1 MASTLHP
8 GPPLHPPPSF
18 SRNSTGSSMNGV
30 HASFDASQSVASTP
44 AATPPPPRG
53 HHQRTS
59 FNMGSH
65 GQQIGMVMQ
74 RSGFMGF
81 GEVNGH
87 IPQQQYPPG
96 HKPQIYTAVYS
107 GVSVY
112 EMEVNNIAVMRRR
125 SDSWLNATQILKVAG
140 IEKGKRTKVLEK
152 EILVGEHEKVQGG
165 YGKYQGT
172 WINYKRGVDFCQQY
186 GVEELLRPLLN
197 YDMGQD
203 GISAAGQGGVETPTK
218 EQAMAAQR
226 KRLYNGIENRPPGQ
240 SPSGT
245 FFKNISSTAANAV
258 SAMSKARFDSTGP
271 RPGSGNRRP
280 NPTRRSSQQIMGS
293 QESTFPGS
301 SQQSMQSLHSHSESS
316 FGGNGQLDSAYGTQN
331 GPYFESRPESRNG
344 EMQEPPRKR
353 MRPSSSHD
361 PFIQTVDGAYDV
373 SMRDTSPTEPNESFV
388 YDQRGHFIP
397 PVEYG
402 IIGLDPLPQAVG
414 KVAEEKHQ
422 LLTSLFLDPS
432 QTDFTNQ
439 PALSRLSGQDLDIP
453 LDNTAHTALHWAATL
468 ARTSLLKALI
478 ARGASIF
485 RLNGGGETALMRA
498 CVVTNNLDQGSFP
511 ELLEMLGPTIEMRD
525 GRGRTVLHH
534 IAVSSAVKGRSAAS
548 RYYLESLLEFVVRQG
563 SVPSS
568 QQNSFNGGQNSVP
581 VTIKS
586 IGLARF
592 MSEIV
597 NARDKSGDTA
607 LNLAARIGNKSIIQQ
622 LLEVGADP
630 GIANRGGLRPMD
642 FGIGS
647 EPDAGDQQVVFQA
660 SFGGEEK
667 LSISKAVG
675 ETSRDIMS
683 SISSLLS
690 QTEDVSVNE
699 LRAKHDLIDQAHIK
713 LRECSAALGEERRRL
728 EKLRRKAEE
737 AAEMKQNNLNLKRSA
752 DEQGFRLHQQKG
764 MTNGATSLPNVR
776 VGEADAGLQ
785 IQAEELPDPGPINGD
800 LNLSS
805 HLTEQQYS
813 YFASLPQSELLRA
826 RLSAYREDNQGL
838 RGQAK
843 QLKSRSSE
851 LEEKYRRVVALCT
864 GVEESKVEELLGSLV
879 AAVESE
885 KGEDVEVGRVR
896 EFLRRVEGVEP

>member
-1 MASTLHP
+1 M
-8 GPPLHPPPSF
+8 
-18 SRNSTGSSMNGV
+18 
-30 HASFDASQSVASTP
+30 
-44 AATPPPPRG
+44 
-53 HHQRTS
+53 
-59 FNMGSH
+59 
-65 GQQIGMVMQ
+65 
-74 RSGFMGF
+74 
-81 GEVNGH
+81 EVNG
-87 IPQQQYPPG
+87 
-96 HKPQIYTAVYS
+96 
-107 GVSVY
+107 
-112 EMEVNNIAVMRRR
+112 IAVMRRR

-140 IEKGKRTKVLEK
+140 IDKGKRTKVLEK
-152 EILVGEHEKVQGG
+152 EILVGDHEKVQGG

-172 WINYKRGVDFCQQY
+172 WINYKRGVDFCRQY
-186 GVEELLRPLLN
+186 GVEELLRPLLD

-203 GISAAGQGGVETPTK
+203 GISAAGQGGLETPTK

-226 KRLYNGIENRPPGQ
+226 KRFYNGIENRPPGQ

-258 SAMSKARFDSTGP
+258 SAMSKARFESPGP

-280 NPTRRSSQQIMGS
+280 HPVRRPSQQMMGS
-293 QESTFPGS
+293 QESTYPGS
-301 SQQSMQSLHSHSESS
+301 SQQSMQSLHSESS
-316 FGGNGQLDSAYGTQN
+316 FGGNGAVDVTYSTPN
-331 GPYFESRPESRNG
+331 GPYITQMQDSKNG
-344 EMQEPPRKR
+344 EMLEPPRKR

-361 PFIQTVDGAYDV
+361 TFVQNVDGGYDT
-373 SMRDTSPTEPNESFV
+373 SMRDTSPTEPNESFM
-388 YDQRGHFIP
+388 YDQHDHLPP
-397 PVEYG
+397 PVDYG

-414 KVAEEKHQ
+414 RAAEEKHQ
-422 LLTSLFLDPS
+422 LLTSLFLDPA
-432 QTDFTNQ
+432 QTDFSNH
-439 PALSRLSGQDLDIP
+439 PALSRLSGLDLDLP

-468 ARTSLLKALI
+468 ARTSLLQALI
-478 ARGASIF
+478 SRGASIF

-568 QQNSFNGGQNSVP
+568 QQNSFNAAQNPSAP
-581 VTIKS
+581 VTMKS

-642 FGIGS
+642 FGIGR
-647 EPDAGDQQVVFQA
+647 EPDSGDQLVASQA
-660 SFGGEEK
+660 SFGGDEK
-667 LSISKAVG
+667 LVISKVVG

-683 SISSLLS
+683 CEEAYLLSMIFPLISASAISSLLS

-699 LRAKHDLIDQAHIK
+699 LRAKQDLIDQAHAR
-713 LRECSAALGEERRRL
+713 LRECSASLGEERRRL
-728 EKLRRKAEE
+728 EGLRRRAKES
-737 AAEMKQNNLNLKRSA
+737 AEMKQKIQNLKRSA
-752 DEQGFRLHQQKG
+752 DEQRIRLHQMKG
-764 MTNGATSLPNVR
+764 KPNSDSPFPNVR

-785 IQAEELPDPGPINGD
+785 IEGERLPYPAEIDATHPHLP
-800 LNLSS
+800 NL
-805 HLTEQQYS
+805 EQDQLS
-813 YFASLPQSELLRA
+813 YITSLPNSEILRA
-826 RLSAYREDNQGL
+826 RLFAYRENNNNL
-838 RGQAK
+838 REQSK

-864 GVEESKVEELLGSLV
+864 GVEDSKVEELLGGLV

-885 KGEDVEVGRVR
+885 RGEDVEVGRVR
-896 EFLRRVEGVEP
+896 EFLRRVEGVDV